1 MGLFKSKQDKE
12 IEKKMLIKKTMN
24 SMQKHISKLEEQKK
38 VYIEAA
44 KSAKQK
50 GLTAQVNLA
59 ISGLKM
65 TMAQQKKAQEMML
78 NFEITS
84 QMKDMTMMTSE
95 FLKGMSTLSKEMT
108 KLTDNKDFAKVQ
120 KQFEVA
126 MSSVDKRSMEMEV
139 FLDMSSSEFASQSVD
154 PSGIKDEEI
163 MALIDD
169 VASDDELAT
178 ETNIDDELKSLRE
191 KMSSK

>member
-178 ETNIDDELKSLRE
+178 ETNIDDVLKSLRE